1 MFQRFAWIYVTLK
14 QNNKNDP
21 FSRFFTRAKKFFEN
35 GQKGKIFTRAKK
47 YFENG
52 QKGKLTK
59 FPIYRNRSPPNKAV
73 DTRSSNL

>member
-35 GQKGKIFTRAKK
+35 GQKGNFFDK
-47 YFENG
+47 G
-52 QKGKLTK
+52 QKV
-59 FPIYRNRSPPNKAV
+59 F
-73 DTRSSNL
+73 